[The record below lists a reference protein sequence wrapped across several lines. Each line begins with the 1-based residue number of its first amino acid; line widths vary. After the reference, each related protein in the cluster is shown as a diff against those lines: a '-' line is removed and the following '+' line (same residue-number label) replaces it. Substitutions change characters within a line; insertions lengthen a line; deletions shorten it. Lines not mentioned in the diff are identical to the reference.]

1 MIFLD
6 ALQTEVKEESKF
18 EFLGARPNRFPNSTQ
33 VSSMVLNTHANIFL
47 VWTFEVTLERT
58 EATTKGVL

>member
-6 ALQTEVKEESKF
+6 ALQTEVKEELKF

-47 VWTFEVTLERT
+47 V
-58 EATTKGVL
+58 